1 MLATL
6 KNAFKV
12 EEIRGKIFFT
22 LFMFLIFRIGAHIPA
37 PGVNPDV
44 VAELLSQ
51 NIFGFIDVL
60 SGGAFKNI
68 SIFAMGIMPYINASI
83 IMNLL
88 TIVVHYFERLA
99 KEGPEGK
106 RKMAQITRYGC
117 IILGFVQ
124 ALLMSFYLRNAMYD
138 FNFFSVMIVTISL
151 TAGTAILMWMGE
163 MITEKGIGNGISLI
177 IFAGIVSRIPSGI
190 TYIVNSLRSGE
201 VNFFAVLLFLV
212 IALVIIIGIIYI
224 NEGQR
229 RIPVQYA
236 KRVVGRKVYGGQST
250 NIPMKVNQAGVIPII
265 FAMSI
270 LMLPGLI
277 ASFFD
282 GAVANAIARWF
293 STSHPVYMVVDTLL
307 IIFFAYFYTAVTFS
321 PVDVADNMKKNGG
334 FIPGIRPGR
343 PTAEYLDRILTRLT
357 LAGAIFLA
365 FIALLPNLMTAITGV
380 NVSFGGTSLLIA
392 VGVALDTMKQLESQ
406 LLMRN
411 YQGFMK

>member
-37 PGVNPDV
+37 PGINPDV

-88 TIVVHYFERLA
+88 TIVVPYFERLT

-282 GAVANAIARWF
+282 SAVANAIARWF

>member
-6 KNAFKV
+6 KN

-88 TIVVHYFERLA
+88 TIVVPYFERLA

>member
-37 PGVNPDV
+37 PGINPDV

-88 TIVVHYFERLA
+88 TIVVPYFERLA

-282 GAVANAIARWF
+282 SAVANAIARWF

>member
-37 PGVNPDV
+37 PGINPDV

-88 TIVVHYFERLA
+88 TIVVPYFERLA

-282 GAVANAIARWF
+282 SAVANAIARWF

-307 IIFFAYFYTAVTFS
+307 LIFFASFYTAVTFS
-321 PVDVADNMKKNGG
+321 PVDVADNMKKNGR

>member
-12 EEIRGKIFFT
+12 EEIRCKIFFT

-88 TIVVHYFERLA
+88 TIVVPYFERLA

-151 TAGTAILMWMGE
+151 TAGTAILMWMG
-163 MITEKGIGNGISLI
+163 K
-177 IFAGIVSRIPSGI
+177 
-190 TYIVNSLRSGE
+190 
-201 VNFFAVLLFLV
+201 
-212 IALVIIIGIIYI
+212 
-224 NEGQR
+224 
-229 RIPVQYA
+229 
-236 KRVVGRKVYGGQST
+236 
-250 NIPMKVNQAGVIPII
+250 
-265 FAMSI
+265 
-270 LMLPGLI
+270 
-277 ASFFD
+277 
-282 GAVANAIARWF
+282 
-293 STSHPVYMVVDTLL
+293 
-307 IIFFAYFYTAVTFS
+307 
-321 PVDVADNMKKNGG
+321 
-334 FIPGIRPGR
+334 
-343 PTAEYLDRILTRLT
+343 
-357 LAGAIFLA
+357 
-365 FIALLPNLMTAITGV
+365 
-380 NVSFGGTSLLIA
+380 
-392 VGVALDTMKQLESQ
+392 
-406 LLMRN
+406 
-411 YQGFMK
+411 

>member
-88 TIVVHYFERLA
+88 TIVVPYFERLA

-365 FIALLPNLMTAITGV
+365 FSGAGLAPARCSGV

>member
-6 KNAFKV
+6 KNAFKG
-12 EEIRGKIFFT
+12 RRNPWQN
-22 LFMFLIFRIGAHIPA
+22 LFHAFYVSYIPHWSPYSA

-88 TIVVHYFERLA
+88 TIVVPYFERLA
-99 KEGPEGK
+99 KEGPRGNAK
-106 RKMAQITRYGC
+106 WPKSPLRLYYSRFCSGAPHVVF
-117 IILGFVQ
+117 ILE
-124 ALLMSFYLRNAMYD
+124 MPC
-138 FNFFSVMIVTISL
+138 TISTFQRHDCHHL
-151 TAGTAILMWMGE
+151 SDSRDRYPDVDGE

-212 IALVIIIGIIYI
+212 IAPCDYHWYHLH
-224 NEGQR
+224 QR
-229 RIPVQYA
+229 RSAQNPVQYA

-270 LMLPGLI
+270 LLPGLI

-293 STSHPVYMVVDTLL
+293 STSHPY
-307 IIFFAYFYTAVTFS
+307 IWS
-321 PVDVADNMKKNGG
+321 
-334 FIPGIRPGR
+334 
-343 PTAEYLDRILTRLT
+343 LTHC
-357 LAGAIFLA
+357 
-365 FIALLPNLMTAITGV
+365 
-380 NVSFGGTSLLIA
+380 
-392 VGVALDTMKQLESQ
+392 
-406 LLMRN
+406 
-411 YQGFMK
+411 

>member
-88 TIVVHYFERLA
+88 TIVVPYFERLA

>member
-88 TIVVHYFERLA
+88 TIVVPYFERLA

-365 FIALLPNLMTAITGV
+365 FIALLPNLMTAIGV

>member
-88 TIVVHYFERLA
+88 TIVVPYFERLA

-224 NEGQR
+224 N

>member
-37 PGVNPDV
+37 PGINPDV

-88 TIVVHYFERLA
+88 TIVVPYFERLA

>member
-22 LFMFLIFRIGAHIPA
+22 LFMFLIIRIGAHIPA

-88 TIVVHYFERLA
+88 TIVVPYFERLA

>member
-60 SGGAFKNI
+60 SGGAFKNF

-88 TIVVHYFERLA
+88 TIVVPYFERLA